1 MRRPYSLYALQFY
14 KKRRGTSDGGVGPLG
29 PMRWL
34 CSLHALRKKGNKSGR
49 QWKKRTKLGRC
60 NSLRFERS
68 AGQHAGQ
75 HAAGYSHCHTHK
87 HTHTPACRLIWPI
100 CETWNS
106 MLCRLQPHTH
116 THTHT
121 HTHIH
126 THLNAGSTGQ
136 YVKHATAR
144 CAGYS
149 HTHTHTHTHT
159 NTHLNAG
166 SSGRYISRTPAAKA
180 IP

>member
-116 THTHT
+116 THTHAHKYT
-121 HTHIH
+121 PKRRLLWKVHQQDTSSEGHTLKKSRDGRH
-126 THLNAGSTGQ
+126 
-136 YVKHATAR
+136 VKRNRRAT
-144 CAGYS
+144 
-149 HTHTHTHTHT
+149 
-159 NTHLNAG
+159 L
-166 SSGRYISRTPAAKA
+166 
-180 IP
+180 